1 MAAIDQKLYNALEWR
16 CIGPF
21 RAGRVVAVAG
31 DPVHQGTFYF
41 GACSGGVWKTEDG
54 GTNWRNVSD
63 GFFNVASVG
72 AVAVSESDPNVVYVG
87 TGESTIRQNVSHG
100 DGVYKSTDGGA
111 TWRNVGLVQTR
122 HIASVRVHPQDPDL
136 VYVAAFGHAYG
147 RNPERGV
154 YRSKD
159 GGKTWELVLHKSDR
173 AGAIDI
179 SMDATNPRVLYAAI
193 YQAQRYPWIHESG
206 GEDSGL
212 YKSTDG
218 GDTWE
223 DISSHPGMPEGI
235 MGKIGVAASPAKPGR
250 VWALIE
256 SRNGGLFRSDDGGS
270 NWELLTDTGD
280 IRGRPW
286 YYTHI
291 FADPQDAETVYA
303 LEFSAWRSIDGG
315 RNFSL
320 LPTPHGDN
328 HGLWIDPSNPQRM
341 IEGNDGGACV
351 TYNGGLSW
359 SSIYNQPTGQYYH
372 VVTDDQFPYRVYG
385 AQQDNLTMSVPSRSR
400 AGVIGASE
408 LYQVAGGE
416 AGFVAVNQ
424 QDSNIVYS
432 AHSGSTQLTRYDHS
446 TGQAK
451 DVDPWPEASRAMGAI
466 DLKYRFA
473 WTAPIVISPHD
484 QKTVYITGNHIFR
497 TRNEGDS
504 WEIISPD
511 LTRNDESKLQVSG
524 GPITLEGGTAEIY
537 CTVFAFAE
545 STLTPG
551 LLWAG
556 SDDGLVHVSR
566 NDGESWENVTPPGMG
581 DWAMVASVE
590 PSPHDEATAYVAAH
604 RYRLDDTSLYV
615 FKTTDYGKTWTSI
628 TNGISDGDFVRVVRE
643 DPAKRGLLYAGTETG
658 VYVSFDDGA
667 NWNPLSLNLPAVP
680 VHDLVV
686 KNNDLVIASHGRSFW
701 ILDDVS
707 PLRQIG
713 DDVAGSSAHLFAPGA
728 AYRFPLYP
736 GYVAPEYV
744 ANPQSGRNYQGPNP
758 LVATYDQTVDP
769 DGEVTRIYLDAGQNP
784 PDGVLVRYYLADA
797 PEGTVSLT
805 FLDSDGAEIVSY
817 SSDSD
822 SRPRVRA
829 NPGTNLFVWDLRYP
843 GPTEVEGES
852 LHGLSYNSMF
862 AGPEAP
868 PGTYQVRLD
877 VDGQSVVQQFEI
889 RPDPRI
895 TTTAEEYQAQHEL
908 LSGIRDKISETH
920 EAVNRL
926 RRVRVQVDEW
936 ERRAAG
942 SSAAEPVA
950 EAAAS
955 IKEKLS
961 DIEGELI
968 SMRRPGNGRMS
979 TRLNTQLASLSKV
992 VSRADAGPT
1001 EQARTVFVEVS
1012 GKIDSQLSSLQDV
1025 IDEDVSL
1032 FSNLLTELE
1041 VPVIAVPPAD

>member
-1 MAAIDQKLYNALEWR
+1 MAAIDLKLYNALEWR

-63 GFFNVASVG
+63 GYLNVASVG
-72 AVAVSESDPNVVYVG
+72 AVAVSDSDPNVVYVG
-87 TGESTIRQNVSHG
+87 TGESCIRQNVSHG

-111 TWRNVGLVQTR
+111 TWRNVGLERTR
-122 HIASVRVHPQDPDL
+122 HIARVRVHPQNPDL

-159 GGKTWELVLHKSDR
+159 GGETWELVLHKSDR
-173 AGAIDI
+173 AGAVDI
-179 SMDATNPRVLYAAI
+179 SMDANNPRILYAAI

-223 DISSHPGMPEGI
+223 NISSRPGMPEGI
-235 MGKIGVAASPAKPGR
+235 MGRIGVAASPAKPGR

-256 SRNGGLFRSDDGGS
+256 SSNGGLFRSDDGGN

-328 HGLWIDPSNPQRM
+328 HDLWIDPNNPQRM

-400 AGVIGASE
+400 AGVIGAAE

-424 QDSNIVYS
+424 ENSNIVYS
-432 AHSGSTQLTRYDHS
+432 AHSGSTQLTRYDHA

-511 LTRNDESKLQVSG
+511 LTRNDDSKLQVSG

-545 STLTPG
+545 SAVTPG

-566 NDGESWENVTPPGMG
+566 ERRRD
-581 DWAMVASVE
+581 
-590 PSPHDEATAYVAAH
+590 
-604 RYRLDDTSLYV
+604 L
-615 FKTTDYGKTWTSI
+615 GK
-628 TNGISDGDFVRVVRE
+628 R
-643 DPAKRGLLYAGTETG
+643 DPAR
-658 VYVSFDDGA
+658 
-667 NWNPLSLNLPAVP
+667 
-680 VHDLVV
+680 
-686 KNNDLVIASHGRSFW
+686 HGR
-701 ILDDVS
+701 LCN
-707 PLRQIG
+707 G
-713 DDVAGSSAHLFAPGA
+713 
-728 AYRFPLYP
+728 
-736 GYVAPEYV
+736 
-744 ANPQSGRNYQGPNP
+744 
-758 LVATYDQTVDP
+758 
-769 DGEVTRIYLDAGQNP
+769 
-784 PDGVLVRYYLADA
+784 
-797 PEGTVSLT
+797 
-805 FLDSDGAEIVSY
+805 
-817 SSDSD
+817 
-822 SRPRVRA
+822 RVRRA
-829 NPGTNLFVWDLRYP
+829 FSPRRGHR
-843 GPTEVEGES
+843 
-852 LHGLSYNSMF
+852 
-862 AGPEAP
+862 
-868 PGTYQVRLD
+868 
-877 VDGQSVVQQFEI
+877 I
-889 RPDPRI
+889 R
-895 TTTAEEYQAQHEL
+895 
-908 LSGIRDKISETH
+908 
-920 EAVNRL
+920 
-926 RRVRVQVDEW
+926 
-936 ERRAAG
+936 
-942 SSAAEPVA
+942 
-950 EAAAS
+950 
-955 IKEKLS
+955 
-961 DIEGELI
+961 
-968 SMRRPGNGRMS
+968 RRPP
-979 TRLNTQLASLSKV
+979 LQ
-992 VSRADAGPT
+992 AG
-1001 EQARTVFVEVS
+1001 
-1012 GKIDSQLSSLQDV
+1012 
-1025 IDEDVSL
+1025 
-1032 FSNLLTELE
+1032 
-1041 VPVIAVPPAD
+1041 

>member
-63 GFFNVASVG
+63 SFFNVASVG
-72 AVAVSESDPNVVYVG
+72 AVAVSDSDPNVVYAG
-87 TGESTIRQNVSHG
+87 TGEACIRQNVSHG

-111 TWRNVGLVQTR
+111 TWRNIGLERTR
-122 HIASVRVHPQDPDL
+122 HIARVRVHPQDPDL

-159 GGKTWELVLHKSDR
+159 GGETWELVLHKSDR
-173 AGAIDI
+173 AGAVDI
-179 SMDATNPRVLYAAI
+179 SMDANNPRILYAAI

-223 DISSHPGMPEGI
+223 DISSRPGMPEGI
-235 MGKIGVAASPAKPGR
+235 MGRIGVAASPAKPGR

-256 SRNGGLFRSDDGGS
+256 SQNGGLFRSDDGGN

-328 HGLWIDPSNPQRM
+328 HDLWIDPRNPQRM

-385 AQQDNLTMSVPSRSR
+385 AQQDNLTMSLPSRSR

-424 QDSNIVYS
+424 ENAHIVYS

-451 DVDPWPEASRAMGAI
+451 DVDPWPEASRAQGAI

-545 STLTPG
+545 STKTPG

-556 SDDGLVHVSR
+556 TDDGLVHVSR
-566 NDGESWENVTPPGMG
+566 DDGATWENVTPSGLG
-581 DWAMVASVE
+581 EWAMVASVE

-604 RYRLDDTSLYV
+604 RYRLDDTSLYA
-615 FKTTDYGKTWTSI
+615 FKTTDYGKSWTSI
-628 TNGISDGDFVRVVRE
+628 TSGIPGGDFVRVVRE
-643 DPAKRGLLYAGTETG
+643 DPSKRGLLYAGTETG

-667 NWNPLSLNLPAVP
+667 NWLPLSLNLPAVP

-707 PLRQIG
+707 PLRQIS
-713 DDVAGSSAHLFAPGA
+713 DEVAQSSAHLFAPGA

-769 DGEVTRIYLDAGQNP
+769 DGEVSRVYLDAGQNP
-784 PDGVLVRYYLADA
+784 PDGLLVRYYLADA
-797 PEGTVSLT
+797 PDGAVSLT
-805 FLDSDGAEIVSY
+805 FLDSDGEEIVSY

-822 SRPRVRA
+822 ERPRVRTNA
-829 NPGTNLFVWDLRYP
+829 GMNLFVWDLRHP
-843 GPTEVEGES
+843 GPTPVEGES

-862 AGPEAP
+862 AGPEVAP
-868 PGTYQVRLD
+868 GLYRVRLD
-877 VDGQSVVQQFEI
+877 VDGQSIVQQFEI
-889 RPDPRI
+889 RSDPRI
-895 TTTAEEYQAQHEL
+895 TTTPQEYQAQHEL
-908 LSGIRDKISETH
+908 LIGIRDKISDTH

-926 RRVRVQVDEW
+926 RRVYVQVDEW

-942 SSAAEPVA
+942 GSAAEPVA
-950 EAAAS
+950 EAAGA

-961 DIEGELI
+961 GIEGELI

-1001 EQARTVFVEVS
+1001 EQARTVFLEVS
-1012 GKIDSQLSSLQDV
+1012 GKVDAQLSSLQDV

-1041 VPVIAVPPAD
+1041 VPVIAVPTTD